1 MVLFCFVINMN
12 IQQILLRNE
21 YGYGKNMDEMVKFIN
36 NNIVYFVK
44 LNLNLEDKKIKFEE
58 KLEQI

>member
-1 MVLFCFVINMN
+1 
-12 IQQILLRNE
+12 
-21 YGYGKNMDEMVKFIN
+21 MDEMVKFIN

-58 KLEQI
+58 KLE